1 MGYTKREFLV
11 KSSDGIHTLAGVVY
25 IPDCEIRGIYHTLH
39 GMTEHIARYDG
50 FMATLAEN
58 GYISCGYDHI
68 GHGYTAR
75 DDSELGYFAKKNGY
89 DILCRDVRV
98 FADAVKAEF
107 GNYPYIL
114 MGHSMGSFIARV
126 AASKYIKPDKLVVM
140 GTGGK
145 NPAAGAGI
153 ALASVIGF
161 FCGDKHKSRFLDFV
175 AFGSYNK
182 KFGGNVKEDPKLW
195 LTTDKNIRD
204 VYYADKFC
212 TFSFTVSGMRDLIK
226 LIKYANSNEWYKNI
240 DKNMPILINSGF
252 DDPVGNYAK
261 GIMEIKIE
269 LDRAGANSV
278 VKLYSGA
285 RHEILN
291 EFCRDKVISDI
302 LEFCEN

>member
-1 MGYTKREFLV
+1 MGYTKREFCT

-25 IPDCEIRGIYHTLH
+25 IPDGEIRGIYHTLH
-39 GMTEHIARYDG
+39 GMTEHIARYDA

-58 GYISCGYDHI
+58 GYLACGYDHI

-75 DDSELGYFAKKNGY
+75 NDSELGFFAKKDGY
-89 DILCRDVRV
+89 DILCRDVKV
-98 FADAVKAEF
+98 FADAIVAEF
-107 GNYPYIL
+107 GNHPYIL

-126 AASKYIKPDKLVVM
+126 SASKYIKPDKLVIM

-145 NPAAGAGI
+145 NPAADAGI

-161 FCGDKHKSRFLDFV
+161 FCGKKHKSKLIDSV

-182 KFGGNVKEDPKLW
+182 KFGGKVEGDKSLW
-195 LTTDKNIRD
+195 LTTDKSVRD
-204 VYYADKFC
+204 IYYADKFC
-212 TFSFTVSGMRDLIK
+212 TFKFTVSAMKDLIK
-226 LIKYANSNEWYKNI
+226 LIKLANSKDFYKNI
-240 DKNMPILINSGF
+240 DKSMPILINSGM

-269 LDRAGANSV
+269 LDRVGANSI

-291 EFCRDKVISDI
+291 DFCRDKVISDI
-302 LEFCEN
+302 LEFCNN